1 MLRTVEVYEPSPTIE
16 EVKREND
23 SLKRLFSQMTDASL
37 DNYIRDMQLNGE
49 YNAPGTI
56 FAMEEVAKRNL

>member
-1 MLRTVEVYEPSPTIE
+1 MLRTVEVYEPATTIE

-23 SLKRLFSQMTDASL
+23 FLKRHFSQMSDACL

-49 YNAPGTI
+49 YNAPGTL
-56 FAMEEVAKRNL
+56 FAMEELAKRRP

>member
-23 SLKRLFSQMTDASL
+23 SLKQYFSQMTDTCL
-37 DNYIRDMQLNGE
+37 DYYIRDMQLNGE

-56 FAMEEVAKRNL
+56 FAMEELARRKL

>member
-23 SLKRLFSQMTDASL
+23 SLKRHFSQMSDASL

-49 YNAPGTI
+49 YNAPGTL
-56 FAMEEVAKRNL
+56 FAMEELAKRGL

>member
-23 SLKRLFSQMTDASL
+23 SLKRHFSQMPDASL

-56 FAMEEVAKRNL
+56 FAMEELAKRSL